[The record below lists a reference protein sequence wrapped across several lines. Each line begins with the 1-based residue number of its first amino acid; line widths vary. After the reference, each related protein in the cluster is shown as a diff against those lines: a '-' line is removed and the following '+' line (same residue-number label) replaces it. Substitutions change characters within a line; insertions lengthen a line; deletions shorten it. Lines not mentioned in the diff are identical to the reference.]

1 MTLSVS
7 KEAAAGHHAIAG
19 IPLVLGGNVFGWT
32 ATGDEGLAVL
42 DAFYEAGGRMIDT
55 ADVYSAWIPG
65 HKGGESES
73 FIGEW
78 LSSRGVRSEMR
89 IHTKTGM
96 LSRNK
101 ATQLG
106 GPGDPDLYRP
116 EEVLISLDASL
127 ERLQTDY
134 LDLYY
139 AHRDYAE
146 LPMADIVAAFD
157 GAVKTGKVRE
167 IGASNFTAERLTAA
181 LDAAEATDATPF
193 TMLQNQYNLVARDD
207 YGADLQRLCVE
218 RGIGM
223 LPFFGL
229 AAGYLTGKYR
239 KPADFEQGNR
249 GYRVKD
255 YAVSGVPV
263 LAELDRIAD
272 ETGATLPALALAWLV
287 RQPGIPAPIASARTV
302 AQLEEIL
309 PFIDLELSD
318 DQLARLTSAGT

>member
-1 MTLSVS
+1 MTDHPSL
-7 KEAAAGHHAIAG
+7 AG

-73 FIGEW
+73 FIGQW
-78 LSSRGVRSEMR
+78 LASRGVRSDMR
-89 IHTKTGM
+89 LHTKTGM
-96 LSRNK
+96 LSRKN
-101 ATQLG
+101 AITIG
-106 GPGDPDLYRP
+106 GPGDTDLYKP
-116 EEVLISLDASL
+116 EEVLVSLDASL
-127 ERLQTDY
+127 ERLRTDY

-146 LPMADIVAAFD
+146 LPVEQIVDAFD
-157 GAVKTGKVRE
+157 GAAKSGKVRE
-167 IGASNFTAERLTAA
+167 IGASNFTVERLTAA
-181 LDAAEATDATPF
+181 LDAADTDGKTPF

-207 YGADLQRLCVE
+207 YGPDLQKLCVE

-239 KPADFEQGNR
+239 KPEDFQQGQR
-249 GYRVKD
+249 GYRTKD
-255 YAVSGVPV
+255 YEESGKPI
-263 LAELDRIAD
+263 LAAMDQVAE
-272 ETGATLPALALAWLV
+272 ETGASHAAIALAWLV

-302 AQLEEIL
+302 GQLEQMLE
-309 PFIDLELSD
+309 FTRLELTQ
-318 DQLARLTSAGT
+318 DQLDRLTKAGA